1 MILDT
6 MLWSSMAGI
15 SFTGH
20 LRSKENGKLAYLS
33 AIMNTVH

>member
-20 LRSKENGKLAYLS
+20 LRSKESGKLASLS
-33 AIMNTVH
+33 SIVNTVH